1 MELTSLKLYPQ
12 AYLRRTHANVHSAA
26 KAGFKHQSKSRLEDD
41 AYEWCRGNNVLLRS
55 PMDRTFYQYIA
66 CAKQRHVAGDFEDRS
81 LWRFL
86 RRQYQLLDSLLNFL
100 PCEFRV
106 ARQRI
111 AEVLTLLS

>member
-1 MELTSLKLYPQ
+1 
-12 AYLRRTHANVHSAA
+12 
-26 KAGFKHQSKSRLEDD
+26 
-41 AYEWCRGNNVLLRS
+41 LLRS